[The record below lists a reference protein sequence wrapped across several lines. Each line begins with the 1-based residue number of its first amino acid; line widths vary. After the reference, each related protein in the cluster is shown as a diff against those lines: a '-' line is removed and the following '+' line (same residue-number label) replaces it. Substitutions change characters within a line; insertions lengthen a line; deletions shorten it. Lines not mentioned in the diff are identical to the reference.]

1 MWTSTVPLYPAL
13 GEDATEGAKPT
24 IQRQHDSIID
34 VLFIEVATTSN
45 FSLALVQY
53 VHVGT

>member
-1 MWTSTVPLYPAL
+1 MSTVPLYPAL

-45 FSLALVQY
+45 FSLAFVQY